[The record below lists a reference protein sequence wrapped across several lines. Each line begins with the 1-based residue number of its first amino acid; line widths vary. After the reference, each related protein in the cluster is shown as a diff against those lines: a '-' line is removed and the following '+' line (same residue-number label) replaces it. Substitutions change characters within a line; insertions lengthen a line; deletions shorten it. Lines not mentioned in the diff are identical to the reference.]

1 MLWREDRPMRI
12 ALLGC
17 GTVGGGV
24 YMNAGAYGGEMSGIC
39 RSMTLMDGAGQLREV
54 NARELEFS
62 YRHSKLQESGEIVI
76 SAVLQLQPAAPEELQ
91 PGEIVAYRSG
101 SSVVIHRL
109 VENHIVEGELVTKG
123 DANAEPDP
131 LKVEYAGVLGTV
143 TAHIPFIGIY
153 AGALNTLPG
162 KLYAFGF
169 IVAAAML
176 YLLAHELS
184 E

>member
-1 MLWREDRPMRI
+1 MTTTPDAKRRPHCAAAVVCRI
-12 ALLGC
+12 LGTVILLAVLAVCLPLSVPKLLGYQ
-17 GTVGGGV
+17 V
-24 YMNAGAYGGEMSGIC
+24 YDVVSG
-39 RSMTLMDGAGQLREV
+39 SMDPDIPV
-54 NARELEFS
+54 
-62 YRHSKLQESGEIVI
+62 HSV
-76 SAVLQLQPAAPEELQ
+76 VLVQPAAPEELQ

-143 TAHIPFIGIY
+143 TVHIPFIGIY

>member
-1 MLWREDRPMRI
+1 MTTTPDAKRRPHRAASVVCRI
-12 ALLGC
+12 FGTVILLAVLAVCLPLSVPKLLGYQ
-17 GTVGGGV
+17 V
-24 YMNAGAYGGEMSGIC
+24 YDVVSG
-39 RSMTLMDGAGQLREV
+39 SMDPAIPV
-54 NARELEFS
+54 
-62 YRHSKLQESGEIVI
+62 HSV
-76 SAVLQLQPAAPEELQ
+76 VLVQPAAPEELQ

>member
-1 MLWREDRPMRI
+1 MTTTPDAKRRPHRAAAVVCRI
-12 ALLGC
+12 LGTVILLAVLAVCLPLSVPKLLGYQ
-17 GTVGGGV
+17 V
-24 YMNAGAYGGEMSGIC
+24 YDVVSG
-39 RSMTLMDGAGQLREV
+39 SMAPAIPV
-54 NARELEFS
+54 
-62 YRHSKLQESGEIVI
+62 HSV
-76 SAVLQLQPAAPEELQ
+76 VLVQPAAPEELQ

-162 KLYAFGF
+162 KLYTFGF

>member
-1 MLWREDRPMRI
+1 
-12 ALLGC
+12 
-17 GTVGGGV
+17 
-24 YMNAGAYGGEMSGIC
+24 
-39 RSMTLMDGAGQLREV
+39 MDPAIPV
-54 NARELEFS
+54 
-62 YRHSKLQESGEIVI
+62 HSV
-76 SAVLQLQPAAPEELQ
+76 VLVQPAAPEKLQ

-131 LKVEYAGVLGTV
+131 LKVEYASVLGTV

-162 KLYAFGF
+162 KMYAFG
-169 IVAAAML
+169 
-176 YLLAHELS
+176 LS
-184 E
+184 WPSPCSICWRMN

>member
-1 MLWREDRPMRI
+1 MTTTPDAKRRPHRVAAAVCRI
-12 ALLGC
+12 FGTVILLAVLAVCLPLSVPKLLGYQ
-17 GTVGGGV
+17 V
-24 YMNAGAYGGEMSGIC
+24 YDVVSG
-39 RSMTLMDGAGQLREV
+39 SMDPAIPV
-54 NARELEFS
+54 
-62 YRHSKLQESGEIVI
+62 HSV
-76 SAVLQLQPAAPEELQ
+76 VLVQPAAPEELQ

-143 TAHIPFIGIY
+143 TVHIPFIGIY

-176 YLLAHELS
+176 YLLARELS

>member
-1 MLWREDRPMRI
+1 MTITPDAKRRPHRAAAVVCRSLGTVI
-12 ALLGC
+12 LLAVLAVCLPLSVPKLLGYQ
-17 GTVGGGV
+17 V
-24 YMNAGAYGGEMSGIC
+24 YDVVSG
-39 RSMTLMDGAGQLREV
+39 SMDPAIPV
-54 NARELEFS
+54 
-62 YRHSKLQESGEIVI
+62 HSV
-76 SAVLQLQPAAPEELQ
+76 VLVQPAAPEELQ

-184 E
+184 G

>member
-1 MLWREDRPMRI
+1 
-12 ALLGC
+12 
-17 GTVGGGV
+17 
-24 YMNAGAYGGEMSGIC
+24 
-39 RSMTLMDGAGQLREV
+39 MDPAIPV
-54 NARELEFS
+54 
-62 YRHSKLQESGEIVI
+62 HSV
-76 SAVLQLQPAAPEELQ
+76 VLVQPAAPENLR

-131 LKVEYAGVLGTV
+131 LKVGYADVLGTV
-143 TAHIPFIGIY
+143 TAHLPFIGIY

>member
-1 MLWREDRPMRI
+1 MTTTPDAKRRPHRAAAVVCRVLGTVI
-12 ALLGC
+12 LLAVLAVCLPLSVPKLLGYQ
-17 GTVGGGV
+17 V
-24 YMNAGAYGGEMSGIC
+24 YDVVSG
-39 RSMTLMDGAGQLREV
+39 SMDPAIPM
-54 NARELEFS
+54 
-62 YRHSKLQESGEIVI
+62 HSV
-76 SAVLQLQPAAPEELQ
+76 VLVQPAAPEELQ

>member
-1 MLWREDRPMRI
+1 
-12 ALLGC
+12 
-17 GTVGGGV
+17 
-24 YMNAGAYGGEMSGIC
+24 
-39 RSMTLMDGAGQLREV
+39 MDPAIPV
-54 NARELEFS
+54 
-62 YRHSKLQESGEIVI
+62 HSV
-76 SAVLQLQPAAPEELQ
+76 VLVQPAAPEELQ

-153 AGALNTLPG
+153 AEALNTLPG

>member
-1 MLWREDRPMRI
+1 MLDAFPIYHWFHNGNPYSGAEGGMRYVI
-12 ALLGC
+12 
-17 GTVGGGV
+17 TPIKVPDP
-24 YMNAGAYGGEMSGIC
+24 S
-39 RSMTLMDGAGQLREV
+39 D
-54 NARELEFS
+54 
-62 YRHSKLQESGEIVI
+62 ESGKKKREALCAEVWPGPWSIEHTAEEKI
-76 SAVLQLQPAAPEELQ
+76 ETQLFDGDQAGLDKAVAWLHERYTAEAD
-91 PGEIVAYRSG
+91 RW
-101 SSVVIHRL
+101 
-109 VENHIVEGELVTKG
+109 NHIVEGELVTKG

>member
-1 MLWREDRPMRI
+1 MTTTPDAKRRPHRAAAVVCRI
-12 ALLGC
+12 LGTVILLAVLAVCLPLSVPKLLGYQ
-17 GTVGGGV
+17 V
-24 YMNAGAYGGEMSGIC
+24 YDVVSG
-39 RSMTLMDGAGQLREV
+39 SMDPAIPV
-54 NARELEFS
+54 
-62 YRHSKLQESGEIVI
+62 HSV
-76 SAVLQLQPAAPEELQ
+76 VLVQPAAPEELQ

-131 LKVEYAGVLGTV
+131 LKVEYAGVLGKV
-143 TAHIPFIGIY
+143 TAHIPFTGIY

>member
-1 MLWREDRPMRI
+1 MTTTPDAKRRPHRAAAVVCRI
-12 ALLGC
+12 LGTVILLAVLAVCLPLSVPKLLGYQ
-17 GTVGGGV
+17 V
-24 YMNAGAYGGEMSGIC
+24 YDVVSG
-39 RSMTLMDGAGQLREV
+39 SMDPAIPV
-54 NARELEFS
+54 
-62 YRHSKLQESGEIVI
+62 HSV
-76 SAVLQLQPAAPEELQ
+76 VLVQPAAPEELQ

-109 VENHIVEGELVTKG
+109 VENRIVEGELVTKG

-169 IVAAAML
+169 IMAAAML

>member
-1 MLWREDRPMRI
+1 MTTTPDAKRRPHRAAAVVCRI
-12 ALLGC
+12 LGTVILLAVLAVCLPLSVPKLLGYQ
-17 GTVGGGV
+17 V
-24 YMNAGAYGGEMSGIC
+24 YDVVSG
-39 RSMTLMDGAGQLREV
+39 SMDPASPV
-54 NARELEFS
+54 
-62 YRHSKLQESGEIVI
+62 HSV
-76 SAVLQLQPAAPEELQ
+76 VLVQPAAPEELQ

-109 VENHIVEGELVTKG
+109 VENYIVEGELVTKG

>member
-1 MLWREDRPMRI
+1 MTTTPDAKRRPHRAAAVVCRI
-12 ALLGC
+12 LGTVILLAVLAVCLPLSVPKLLGYQ
-17 GTVGGGV
+17 V
-24 YMNAGAYGGEMSGIC
+24 YDVVSGSMNPAIP
-39 RSMTLMDGAGQLREV
+39 V
-54 NARELEFS
+54 
-62 YRHSKLQESGEIVI
+62 HSV
-76 SAVLQLQPAAPEELQ
+76 VLVQPAAPEELQ

-131 LKVEYAGVLGTV
+131 LKIEYAGVLGTV

>member
-1 MLWREDRPMRI
+1 MTTTPDAKRRPHRAAAVVCRVLGTVILLAVLAVCMPLSVPK
-12 ALLGC
+12 LLGYQ
-17 GTVGGGV
+17 V
-24 YMNAGAYGGEMSGIC
+24 YDVVSG
-39 RSMTLMDGAGQLREV
+39 SMDPAIPV
-54 NARELEFS
+54 
-62 YRHSKLQESGEIVI
+62 HSV
-76 SAVLQLQPAAPEELQ
+76 VLVQPAAPEELQ
-91 PGEIVAYRSG
+91 PGEIVVYRSG

>member
-1 MLWREDRPMRI
+1 MTTPPDAERRPHRAAAAVCRI
-12 ALLGC
+12 FGTVILLAVLAVCLPLSVPKLLG
-17 GTVGGGV
+17 
-24 YMNAGAYGGEMSGIC
+24 YQAYDVVSG
-39 RSMTLMDGAGQLREV
+39 SMDPAIPV
-54 NARELEFS
+54 
-62 YRHSKLQESGEIVI
+62 HSV
-76 SAVLQLQPAAPEELQ
+76 VLVQPAAPENIQ

-176 YLLAHELS
+176 YLLARELS

>member
-1 MLWREDRPMRI
+1 MTTTPDAKRRPHRAAAVVCRI
-12 ALLGC
+12 LGTVILLAVLAFCLPLSVPKLLGYQ
-17 GTVGGGV
+17 V
-24 YMNAGAYGGEMSGIC
+24 YDFVSG
-39 RSMTLMDGAGQLREV
+39 SMDPAIPV
-54 NARELEFS
+54 
-62 YRHSKLQESGEIVI
+62 HSV
-76 SAVLQLQPAAPEELQ
+76 VLVQPAAPEELQ

>member
-1 MLWREDRPMRI
+1 MTTTPDAKRRPHRAAAAVCRI
-12 ALLGC
+12 LGTVILLAVLAVCLPLSVPKLLGYQ
-17 GTVGGGV
+17 V
-24 YMNAGAYGGEMSGIC
+24 YDVVSG
-39 RSMTLMDGAGQLREV
+39 SMDPAIPV
-54 NARELEFS
+54 
-62 YRHSKLQESGEIVI
+62 HSV
-76 SAVLQLQPAAPEELQ
+76 VLVQPAAPENIQ

>member
-1 MLWREDRPMRI
+1 MTTTPDAKRRPHRAAAVVCRI
-12 ALLGC
+12 LGTVILLAVLAVCLPLSVPKLLGYQ
-17 GTVGGGV
+17 V
-24 YMNAGAYGGEMSGIC
+24 YDVVSG
-39 RSMTLMDGAGQLREV
+39 SMAPAIPV
-54 NARELEFS
+54 
-62 YRHSKLQESGEIVI
+62 HSV
-76 SAVLQLQPAAPEELQ
+76 VLVQPAAPEKLQ

-169 IVAAAML
+169 IVVAAML
-176 YLLAHELS
+176 YLLTHELS

>member
-1 MLWREDRPMRI
+1 MTTTPDAKRRPHRAAAVVCRI
-12 ALLGC
+12 LGTVILLAVLAVCLPLSVPKLLGYQ
-17 GTVGGGV
+17 V
-24 YMNAGAYGGEMSGIC
+24 YDVVSG
-39 RSMTLMDGAGQLREV
+39 SMGPAIPV
-54 NARELEFS
+54 
-62 YRHSKLQESGEIVI
+62 HSV
-76 SAVLQLQPAAPEELQ
+76 VLVQPAAPEKLQ

-153 AGALNTLPG
+153 AGALNALPG

>member
-1 MLWREDRPMRI
+1 MTTTPDAKRRPHRAAAVVCRI
-12 ALLGC
+12 LGTVILLAVLAVCLPLSVPKLLGYQ
-17 GTVGGGV
+17 V
-24 YMNAGAYGGEMSGIC
+24 YDVVSGSMNPAIP
-39 RSMTLMDGAGQLREV
+39 V
-54 NARELEFS
+54 
-62 YRHSKLQESGEIVI
+62 HSV
-76 SAVLQLQPAAPEELQ
+76 VLVQPAAPEELQ

-123 DANAEPDP
+123 VANAEPDP

>member
-1 MLWREDRPMRI
+1 MTTTPDAERRPHRAAAVVCRVFGTVI
-12 ALLGC
+12 LLAVLAVCLPLSVPKLLGYQ
-17 GTVGGGV
+17 V
-24 YMNAGAYGGEMSGIC
+24 YDVVSG
-39 RSMTLMDGAGQLREV
+39 SMDPAIPV
-54 NARELEFS
+54 
-62 YRHSKLQESGEIVI
+62 HSV
-76 SAVLQLQPAAPEELQ
+76 VLVQPAAPEELQ

-176 YLLAHELS
+176 YLLARELS

>member
-1 MLWREDRPMRI
+1 MTTTPDAKRRPHRAAAVVCRI
-12 ALLGC
+12 LGTVILLAVLAVCLPLSVPKLLGYQ
-17 GTVGGGV
+17 V
-24 YMNAGAYGGEMSGIC
+24 YDVVSGSMNPAIP
-39 RSMTLMDGAGQLREV
+39 V
-54 NARELEFS
+54 
-62 YRHSKLQESGEIVI
+62 HSV
-76 SAVLQLQPAAPEELQ
+76 VLVQPAAPEELQ

-176 YLLAHELS
+176 YLLAH
-184 E
+184 

>member
-1 MLWREDRPMRI
+1 
-12 ALLGC
+12 
-17 GTVGGGV
+17 
-24 YMNAGAYGGEMSGIC
+24 
-39 RSMTLMDGAGQLREV
+39 MDPAIPV
-54 NARELEFS
+54 
-62 YRHSKLQESGEIVI
+62 HSV
-76 SAVLQLQPAAPEELQ
+76 VLVQPAAPEKLQ

-109 VENHIVEGELVTKG
+109 VENHIVE
-123 DANAEPDP
+123 
-131 LKVEYAGVLGTV
+131 YASVLGTV

-162 KLYAFGF
+162 KMYAFGF
-169 IVAAAML
+169 IVAVAML

>member
-1 MLWREDRPMRI
+1 MTTTPDAKRRPHRAAAVVCRI
-12 ALLGC
+12 LGTVILLAVLAICLPLSVPKLLGYQ
-17 GTVGGGV
+17 V
-24 YMNAGAYGGEMSGIC
+24 YDVVSG
-39 RSMTLMDGAGQLREV
+39 SMDLAIPV
-54 NARELEFS
+54 
-62 YRHSKLQESGEIVI
+62 HSV
-76 SAVLQLQPAAPEELQ
+76 VLVQPAAPEELQ
-91 PGEIVAYRSG
+91 PGEIVAYRGG

>member
-1 MLWREDRPMRI
+1 
-12 ALLGC
+12 
-17 GTVGGGV
+17 
-24 YMNAGAYGGEMSGIC
+24 
-39 RSMTLMDGAGQLREV
+39 MDPAIPV
-54 NARELEFS
+54 
-62 YRHSKLQESGEIVI
+62 HSV
-76 SAVLQLQPAAPEELQ
+76 VLVQPAAPEELQ

-143 TAHIPFIGIY
+143 TEHIPFIGIY